1 LSGNP
6 DSPALAVASA
16 HVEAWTHHDFEA
28 ARGSLADDV
37 HIAVTSTDPSLPET
51 RTTGI
56 DQYMTGLMAFA
67 QAVVPGS
74 ADVISTIGD
83 DRNALITLTV
93 RAKFPPTGN
102 EVTLPAARL
111 YRLDDDDK
119 IASEQVVFYLAE
131 S

>member
-1 LSGNP
+1 MSSTP
-6 DSPALAVASA
+6 ESRALTVATA

-28 ARGSLADDV
+28 ARRSLADDIDV
-37 HIAVTSTDPSLPET
+37 AITSTNPSLPET

-56 DQYMTGLMAFA
+56 DEYMTGLIAFA
-67 QAVVPGS
+67 QAVVSGS
-74 ADVISTIGD
+74 ARVISTIGD

-111 YRLDDDDK
+111 YRLDEDDK
-119 IASEQVVFYLAE
+119 IASEQVVFYLSE